1 MPTPAE
7 DRAVGCLLGLAVGDA
22 VGTTVEFA
30 PRDRAQVADMVGG
43 GPFGLEAGQWTD
55 DTAMALCLADALVTD
70 PHLDPADLQDRFLA
84 WVQDGAY
91 SATGTCFDIGQTTL
105 SAINRYRRGHGALA
119 GDTSPTS
126 AGNGSIMRLAPAA
139 VRWWSAPD
147 AAERVADLQGRT
159 THAAPACR
167 NACALLARV
176 LNAAIAGQPAPTTL
190 FPEPDPAWCPV
201 IQAIAEG
208 DWADRGRDDISSSGY
223 VVHTLEAGL
232 WAVFTTDTFHD
243 AVLRAANLGDDADTV
258 AAVAGQIAGA
268 LYGASAIPDDWRT
281 TLTWGDGIDDRARR
295 LFAASP
301 IPADRGRA

>member
-1 MPTPAE
+1 MPTTSAE

-22 VGTTVEFA
+22 LGTTLEFA

-55 DTAMALCLADALVTD
+55 DTAMALCLADALLAE
-70 PHLDPADLQDRFLA
+70 PQIDPADLQDRFLA

-126 AGNGSIMRLAPAA
+126 AGNGSIMRLAPVA

-167 NACALLARV
+167 DACALLTRV
-176 LNAAIAGQPAPTTL
+176 LNAAIAGQPAHTAL
-190 FPEPDPAWCPV
+190 FPEPDPAWCPA
-201 IQAIAEG
+201 IQAIARG
-208 DWADRGRDDISSSGY
+208 DWANR

-232 WAVFTTDTFHD
+232 WAAYTTDTFHD

-268 LYGASAIPDDWRT
+268 LYGASAIPQDWRT
-281 TLTWGDGIDDRARR
+281 TLAQAERLADRAHR
-295 LFAASP
+295 LYAASP
-301 IPADRGRA
+301 DLAHTGRS